1 MDLIVVGGGIAGL
14 YTIYK
19 LLHTNKTNNIRE
31 ILLLESSSRLGGR
44 IHTIHNKSQT
54 YEGGGARFSNHHVK
68 LMELIKEFN
77 LEDKLFPLNSPKVYI
92 SSDNPSVQ
100 IPITNQSDKALVQ
113 LTSMIRKAKITEEE
127 LVSMTFYEVAN
138 RISPELTQEFLK
150 YYPYYSEVY
159 VMNARDALISL
170 NRDFTN
176 KTQYYILAGGL
187 EQIVK
192 KIVDFIKKHSSN
204 VKIKIKLNSKVTNIN
219 ILEKSSGEG
228 FLVEYENKNKKS
240 NIESY
245 KLVLALTSNALLSI
259 PFMKKQDFTPLLKL
273 VSSQPLFR
281 IYAKYTK
288 SWIPN
293 HIITNTELNY
303 IIPYNNEGLIMISY
317 TDGPETEIWY
327 KYYLESKAKLIE
339 MLHKKLKEIMPDV
352 TIPKLEWIDACPHWT
367 DGCHYWIPRKTMI
380 DSNELENKIRHPINN
395 MWIVGEAY
403 SNYQAWVEGSL
414 DTSMKAVNEINN
426 INMEPITKS
435 IKLTKISRIS
445 SSPKKTIKS
454 SNSNSNSKTSYTMEE
469 VAKHNK
475 KSDAWLVINNM
486 VYDVT
491 NWIPDHP
498 GGMIIMKGVGMDATE
513 LFKKVGHDSYA
524 KNKLKTFKIGKLKL

>member
-19 LLHTNKTNNIRE
+19 LIQTNSNISQ
-31 ILLLESSSRLGGR
+31 ILLLESTSRLGGR
-44 IHTIHNKSQT
+44 IHTIHKKSQT
-54 YEGGGARFSNHHVK
+54 YEAGGARFSNHHIK
-68 LMELIKEFN
+68 LMKLIKEFN
-77 LEDKLFPLNSPKVYI
+77 MEKKLIPLNSQKVYI

-100 IPITNQSDKALVQ
+100 ISITDQSDKALAHII
-113 LTSMIRKAKITEEE
+113 SMIRKAKISEEE
-127 LVSMTFYEVAN
+127 LLSMTFYEVAN
-138 RISPELTQEFLK
+138 KISPELTQEFVK
-150 YYPYYSEVY
+150 YYPYYSEVF

-176 KTQYYILAGGL
+176 KTQYYILGGGL

-192 KIVDFIKKHSSN
+192 KIVEFIKKHN
-204 VKIKIKLNSKVTNIN
+204 VKIKLNSTVTN

-228 FLVEYENKNKKS
+228 FIVEYEHKNKKI
-240 NIESY
+240 NIETS

-259 PFMKKQDFTPLLKL
+259 PFIKKQDFTPLLKL

-281 IYAKYTK
+281 IYAKYSK
-288 SWIPN
+288 PWIPN
-293 HIITNTELNY
+293 HVITNTELNY
-303 IIPYNNEGLIMISY
+303 IIPYSMDGLIMISY

-327 KYYLESKAKLIE
+327 KYYLESEKKLIE
-339 MLHKKLKEIMPDV
+339 MLHKKLKEIMPNV

-367 DGCHYWIPRKTMI
+367 DGCHYWVPRKTMI
-380 DSNELENKIRHPINN
+380 DSNELESKIRHPMNN
-395 MWIVGEAY
+395 MWIVGEAF

-414 DTSMKAVNEINN
+414 DTSMKAINEINN
-426 INMEPITKS
+426 INKEPITKS
-435 IKLTKISRIS
+435 IKLTKISKIS
-445 SSPKKTIKS
+445 SSPKKTIKLS
-454 SNSNSNSKTSYTMEE
+454 KSKSKSKTLYTMEE

-475 KSDAWLVINNM
+475 KTDAWLVIDNM
-486 VYDVT
+486 VYDIT
-491 NWIPDHP
+491 NWIPQHP
-498 GGMIIMKGVGMDATE
+498 GGMIIMKGVGLDATE

>member
-1 MDLIVVGGGIAGL
+1 MDLIVVGGGISGL

-19 LLHTNKTNNIRE
+19 LLQTNKRDIKQ
-31 ILLLESSSRLGGR
+31 ILLLESTSRLGGR
-44 IHTIHNKSQT
+44 IHTINKKSQI
-54 YEGGGARFSNHHVK
+54 YEAGGARFSNHHMK

-77 LEDKLFPLNSPKVYI
+77 MEKKLIPLNSSKVYI
-92 SSDNPSVQ
+92 SSENPSVQ
-100 IPITNQSDKALVQ
+100 IPITNQSDKALAQ
-113 LTSMIRKAKITEEE
+113 LTSMIRKEKISEEE
-127 LVSMTFYEVAN
+127 LLSKTFYEVAN
-138 RISPELTQEFLK
+138 KISPELTQEFLK

-187 EQIVK
+187 EQIIK
-192 KIVDFIKKHSSN
+192 KIVDFIKKQN
-204 VKIKIKLNSKVTNIN
+204 VNVKIKLNSRLTN

-228 FLVEYENKNKKS
+228 FIIEYEHKNKKINVETS
-240 NIESY
+240 
-245 KLVLALTSNALLSI
+245 KLVLALTSNSLLSI
-259 PFMKKQDFTPLLKL
+259 PFIKKQEFNHLLRL

-288 SWIPN
+288 AWIPN

-303 IIPYNNEGLIMISY
+303 IIPYSMDGLIMISY

-327 KYYLESKAKLIE
+327 KYYLESEDKLIE
-339 MLHKKLKEIMPDV
+339 MLHKKLNEIMPDV
-352 TIPKLEWIDACPHWT
+352 TIPKLEWIDACPHWK
-367 DGCHYWIPRKTMI
+367 DGSHYWLPRKEFI
-380 DSNELENKIRHPINN
+380 DSNDLENKIRHPINN
-395 MWIVGEAY
+395 LWIVGEAY
-403 SNYQAWVEGSL
+403 SNYQAWVEGAL
-414 DTSMKAVNEINN
+414 DTSMKAINEINN

-435 IKLTKISRIS
+435 IKLTKISKIS

-454 SNSNSNSKTSYTMEE
+454 ANSNSKSKTFYTMEE

>member
-1 MDLIVVGGGIAGL
+1 MDLIVTGGGIAGL

-19 LLHTNKTNNIRE
+19 LIQTNKTNNIRQ

-44 IHTIHNKSQT
+44 IHTIHKKSQT
-54 YEGGGARFSNHHVK
+54 YEAGGARFSNHHTK
-68 LMELIKEFN
+68 LIELIKEFKM
-77 LEDKLFPLNSPKVYI
+77 EKKLIPLNSPKVYI
-92 SSDNPSVQ
+92 SSDNPLIQ

-113 LTSMIRKAKITEEE
+113 LTSMIRKAKISEEE
-127 LVSMTFYEVAN
+127 LVSMTFFEVAN
-138 RISPELTQEFLK
+138 KFSPELTQEFLK

-187 EQIVK
+187 EQIIK
-192 KIVDFIKKHSSN
+192 KIVDFIKKQN
-204 VKIKIKLNSKVTNIN
+204 VNIKIKLNSALTN
-219 ILEKSSGEG
+219 ILEKPYGEG
-228 FLVEYENKNKKS
+228 FIVEYEHKNKKYNVATS
-240 NIESY
+240 
-245 KLVLALTSNALLSI
+245 KLVLALTSNALLHI
-259 PFMKKQDFTPLLKL
+259 PFIKKQDFSSLLKL

-288 SWIPN
+288 AWIPN

-303 IIPYNNEGLIMISY
+303 IIPYNMDGLIMISY

-327 KYYLESKAKLIE
+327 KYYLESESKLIE
-339 MLHKKLKEIMPDV
+339 MLHKKLKEIMPDAI
-352 TIPKLEWIDACPHWT
+352 IPKLEWIDACPHWT
-367 DGCHYWIPRKTMI
+367 DGCHYWTPRKTMI
-380 DSNELENKIRHPINN
+380 DSNELENKIRYPINN
-395 MWIVGEAY
+395 MWIVGEAF

-414 DTSMKAVNEINN
+414 DTSIKAVNEINN
-426 INMEPITKS
+426 MNHEPMTKS
-435 IKLTKISRIS
+435 IKLTKISKIS
-445 SSPKKTIKS
+445 SSPKKMIIS
-454 SNSNSNSKTSYTMEE
+454 SKTKTKSKTLYTMDE

-475 KSDAWLVINNM
+475 KTDAWMVIDDK

-491 NWIPDHP
+491 SWIPHHP
-498 GGMIIMKGVGMDATE
+498 GGMIIMKGVGIDATE

-524 KNKLKTFKIGKLKL
+524 KTKLKTFKIGNLKI